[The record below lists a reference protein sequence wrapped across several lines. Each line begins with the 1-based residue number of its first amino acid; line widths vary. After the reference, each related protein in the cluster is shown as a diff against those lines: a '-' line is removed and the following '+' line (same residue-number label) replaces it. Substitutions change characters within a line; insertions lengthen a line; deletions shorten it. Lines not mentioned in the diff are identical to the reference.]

1 MRKKRKDAK
10 KRATFSTGQI
20 PVFAED
26 DAENFGILSP
36 TQSSDTAATLT
47 TAASTQQSNCYI
59 ANESILSYDLPSE
72 QELSDVIGSRTSIFE
87 SLLRDNQIA
96 ILPRPALL
104 RALKDGFVEHVA
116 PFYPIL
122 DSEDVFSDSTPMMLQ
137 LAICLV
143 GSLMRH
149 DQKELEFAASQ
160 YERVKSLI
168 YLGSKHDPLVL
179 LKTCCLMACWSPN
192 STDLVTLDGPWQ
204 WVGMAIRLAI
214 QMGLHKEA
222 TYINNPKA
230 SSLRRVFWHLV
241 VCSSI
246 AVYIGAY

>member
-1 MRKKRKDAK
+1 MQTFKSNLRVRAKPILWHFQKGVADKCSRRHGVRKKRKDAK

-137 LAICLV
+137 LAICWLV
-143 GSLMRH
+143 ASCATIKRSLSLLH
-149 DQKELEFAASQ
+149 LSTKE
-160 YERVKSLI
+160 
-168 YLGSKHDPLVL
+168 SK
-179 LKTCCLMACWSPN
+179 A
-192 STDLVTLDGPWQ
+192 
-204 WVGMAIRLAI
+204 
-214 QMGLHKEA
+214 
-222 TYINNPKA
+222 
-230 SSLRRVFWHLV
+230 
-241 VCSSI
+241 
-246 AVYIGAY
+246 